1 MEACKSE
8 IYSET
13 YPLLLLNRIKRCW
26 RSSLHLI
33 KCRYKLELNS
43 RTLLLFNLF
52 FLLMFWLCYLSVI
65 KKFYDV
71 KSVMMWVFYACA
83 CSHTLICSQTLTL
96 DHFLSCFFLNLIFVF
111 YCYYCYWSWSSLI
124 WLGCLTRKS
133 HLSTHLWLST
143 DGIRYM
149 SSWQALYIGDGDP
162 NFGPHVL
169 MSQWVLFLNGSWFTS
184 YTL

>member
-43 RTLLLFNLF
+43 QTSLLFHLF

-111 YCYYCYWSWSSLI
+111 LLLLLLLKLELTDLA
-124 WLGCLTRKS
+124 WLPNQKVPS
-133 HLSTHLWLST
+133 IHPSV
-143 DGIRYM
+143 
-149 SSWQALYIGDGDP
+149 ALYWWD
-162 NFGPHVL
+162 
-169 MSQWVLFLNGSWFTS
+169 
-184 YTL
+184 